1 MVAMRVSV
9 QVPAVIRP
17 LGCVGLLVTVPLV
30 SVGPGNVTG
39 MFTVSFRT
47 NTAAFSGVNCGV
59 DQTQWVLRMVAQRV
73 DGTSEMKMDGVVY
86 DSDDV
91 AIGEWLWEAD

>member
-1 MVAMRVSV
+1 M
-9 QVPAVIRP
+9 
-17 LGCVGLLVTVPLV
+17 
-30 SVGPGNVTG
+30 SVGPGTVTG

-59 DQTQWVLRMVAQRV
+59 NQTQWVLRMVAQRV
-73 DGTSEMKMDGVVY
+73 DGTSEVKLDGVVY

-91 AIGEWLWEAD
+91 AIGEWVWEPD